1 MINIEGKNK
10 IHDLY
15 RLSRLLATYL
25 VFFILGFLLCYYYN
39 EEKPISCS
47 CNYTVTCDSPDV
59 EVKAF
64 VVKLPST
71 WPDSASYR

>member
-1 MINIEGKNK
+1 MVIVDWKNTLS
-10 IHDLY
+10 D
-15 RLSRLLATYL
+15 LSRLIRTILTYL
-25 VFFILGFLLCYYYN
+25 VFLALGFLLCYYYN

-47 CNYTVTCDSPDV
+47 CNYTVTCDSPNV